1 MRPEPTSRP
10 LLIEGLGRKMPAHV
24 VDNAKLSELAGK
36 SYLGI
41 EDRCGVLTRH
51 FADRAA
57 GETAPV
63 LGAQAAQAAM
73 ADAGCTLDDIDLI
86 ISASGTSHQ
95 FIPDQA
101 VFIQRAL
108 GAGRSGIPCFS
119 VHTSCLSFVTAL
131 DIAASHLASGRYR
144 RILIV
149 TAEIASAGLNLQDAE
164 SGPLFGD
171 AAVAAVVRR
180 TQPDDPVSP
189 NAAIHRVRFE
199 SYGDDADLTGVPG
212 SGTHLP
218 ANDPNTPLD
227 ASYFRMSGL
236 SLLKRALRYIP
247 PFVEK
252 LYPEA
257 LHGTDDDPVFILHQA
272 SRAGLN
278 LVGSLK
284 LPEESIVRTLSE
296 YGNCVAASIPLTLL
310 KAVETGKLRRGQTAV
325 MMGTAAGVTYGGVVL
340 TY

>member
-51 FADRAA
+51 FADRPRR
-57 GETAPV
+57 PV
-63 LGAQAAQAAM
+63 LGAQAPSPRPPAP
-73 ADAGCTLDDIDLI
+73 DIDLI

-149 TAEIASAGLNLQDAE
+149 TSEIASAGLNLQDAE

-189 NAAIHRVRFE
+189 NAAIHRELATTPTSPACPAAAPTCPRTTPTRPSTPAISGCRASACHAALHPPLGE
-199 SYGDDADLTGVPG
+199 ASPRRCTAPTRPG
-212 SGTHLP
+212 SSCTAP
-218 ANDPNTPLD
+218 AQPSP
-227 ASYFRMSGL
+227 
-236 SLLKRALRYIP
+236 LKR
-247 PFVEK
+247 
-252 LYPEA
+252 
-257 LHGTDDDPVFILHQA
+257 
-272 SRAGLN
+272 
-278 LVGSLK
+278 LK
-284 LPEESIVRTLSE
+284 SPSCAPCPST
-296 YGNCVAASIPLTLL
+296 
-310 KAVETGKLRRGQTAV
+310 
-325 MMGTAAGVTYGGVVL
+325 GTAWRRRSRSPCSRRWRRASSAGARRR
-340 TY
+340 